1 MPVPGGGGSPH
12 RLMHYRKWQWRGLG
26 VLTVGLA
33 LAFPAHA
40 QKKVAPSAE
49 PGQGLKQAD
58 LTKRYFP
65 SLRPEP
71 SATAAGPL
79 SAQTKAPKKTTAEPD
94 RIGAIYIVAKGDTM
108 AGVAARAGV
117 SVQQL
122 ARINGMGTRD
132 RIRDGQV
139 LCIPLPARAST
150 LSPNWNDDK
159 NHSFVD
165 TAMLYRGVPYR
176 WAGMSSRGVD
186 CSGLV
191 SLVLKSHGVAAPHNA
206 ARLYD
211 NVGTAVA
218 FEDLQAGDL
227 VFFQSRG
234 KAVGHVGIYV
244 GDGKFIHASSRSGR
258 VTVNSLSEKYY
269 KRHYVGAKRVE
280 W

>member
-1 MPVPGGGGSPH
+1 
-12 RLMHYRKWQWRGLG
+12 MHYQKWQWRGLG

-40 QKKVAPSAE
+40 EKLQKVSGAGPE
-49 PGQGLKQAD
+49 QKQAD

-71 SATAAGPL
+71 GVRAAAPL
-79 SAQTKAPKKTTAEPD
+79 SGQTKAPKQAAPEPD
-94 RIGAIYIVAKGDTM
+94 RIGDIYIVAKGDTL
-108 AGVAARAGV
+108 AGVAARSGV

-122 ARINGMGTRD
+122 ARVNGMSTRE
-132 RIRDGQV
+132 RLRDGQL
-139 LCIPLPARAST
+139 LCIPMQVHADTAPT
-150 LSPNWNDDK
+150 DWDDK
-159 NHSFVD
+159 NQSFVD

-191 SLVLKSHGVAAPHNA
+191 SLVLKSHGVEAPHNA
-206 ARLYD
+206 ARLY
-211 NVGTAVA
+211 NLGTSVL
-218 FEDLQAGDL
+218 FDDLQSGDL
-227 VFFQSRG
+227 VFFASRG
-234 KAVGHVGIYV
+234 KAVGHVGIYI
-244 GDGKFIHASSRSGR
+244 GDAKFIHASSRSGR

-269 KRHYVGAKRVE
+269 KQHYVGAKRVE